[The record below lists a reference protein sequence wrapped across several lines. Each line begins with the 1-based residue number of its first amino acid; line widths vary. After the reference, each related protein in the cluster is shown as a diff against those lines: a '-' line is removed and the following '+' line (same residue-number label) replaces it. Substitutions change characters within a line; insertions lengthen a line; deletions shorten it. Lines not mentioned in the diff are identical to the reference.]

1 MSDNLISRQVAIRAL
16 NRLWTTDQTLETV
29 LDRDP
34 AFIGLSAPDRAFVRL
49 SVLTVLR
56 RRGQIDAVL
65 KRLMRRPLGPKQQTV
80 HTILRLAMGQHL
92 FLQTPMYACVNTA
105 VALTRQNH
113 FEGLTG
119 LVNGV
124 LRAFGRLEMPLEG
137 LENPVLNLPA
147 WIRMAWEQAYGVET
161 TAACARAC
169 MEQPPLDI
177 TVRDEAELWARKWQ
191 GTVLPTG
198 GVRVSVSSPLDL
210 AGFQTGPCLVQ
221 NGAASVPARLFTNVQ
236 DKCVADLC
244 AAPGG
249 KTVQLAWRGARVRA
263 YDISAKRLERLHE
276 NLERLGLRGQ
286 VQTNVADVMTWTP
299 ETLFDAV
306 LLDAPCSA
314 TGTIARHPEILY
326 HRTQAAVVRLAAV
339 QREMLNKAVR
349 MTKPGG
355 EIVFSTCSLQPE
367 EGDEVVRAL
376 GDRVQ
381 VIRPADR
388 RWNPYLTPFG
398 SLRFLPTMGF
408 DGFYACLL
416 RRV

>member
-1 MSDNLISRQVAIRAL
+1 MSEHLLSRQVAVRTL
-16 NRLWTTDQTLETV
+16 NRLWTTDQTMDTV
-29 LDRDP
+29 LEADS
-34 AFIGLSAPDRAFVRL
+34 AFERLSPSDRAFVRL
-49 SVLTVLR
+49 SVLTILR

-80 HTILRLAMGQHL
+80 HTILRLAAGQHL
-92 FLQTPMYACVNTA
+92 FLQTPMYACVDTA
-105 VALTRQNH
+105 VALTRQNR

-124 LRAFGRLEMPLEG
+124 LRALGRLESPLAG
-137 LENPVLNLPA
+137 CENPMLNLPD
-147 WIRMAWEQAYGVET
+147 WLRQSWTKAYGADT
-161 TAACARAC
+161 TAAIAQAC

-177 TVRDEAELWARKWQ
+177 TVRDEAERWARKWQ
-191 GTVLPTG
+191 GQVLPTG
-198 GVRVSVSSPLDL
+198 GVRVPVSSPLELD
-210 AGFQTGPCLVQ
+210 GFETGPCLVQ
-221 NGAASVPARLFTNVQ
+221 NGAASVPACLFTDVH

-249 KTVQLAWRGARVRA
+249 KTVQLAWRGARVQA
-263 YDISAKRLERLHE
+263 YDISVQRLKRLHE
-276 NLERLGLRGQ
+276 NITRLGLNAQ
-286 VQTNVADVMTWTP
+286 VQVGVADIMTWTP
-299 ETLFDAV
+299 DTLFDAV

-326 HRTQAAVVRLAAV
+326 HRTPADVVRLAAG
-339 QREMLNKAVR
+339 QRDMLARAVR
-349 MTKPGG
+349 MVKPGG

-376 GDRVQ
+376 GDRVH
-381 VIRPADR
+381 VMRPADR
-388 RWNPYLTPFG
+388 RWEPYLTPFG
-398 SLRFLPTMGF
+398 SLRFLPSMGF